1 MIYAAKLDKRNWST
15 SVGNTSYGYKGVCAC
30 VCVGTLGVGHEAVE
44 RREVACVA
52 RGDSEGVELKEAESR
67 GSTWTPREIIESG
80 ICNAGTQRVN
90 KRCLRQ
96 H

>member
-1 MIYAAKLDKRNWST
+1 MRVISAI
-15 SVGNTSYGYKGVCAC
+15 TSYGFEKRSVWVCR
-30 VCVGTLGVGHEAVE
+30 GTLGVGHEAVE

-80 ICNAGTQRVN
+80 IYNTGTQRVN
-90 KRCLRQ
+90 GRSQSHRTGGYCL
-96 H
+96 